1 MLPGTLD
8 QRIKFLKIC
17 KVKITNTYVY
27 TAQEDGK
34 YQLKIEV
41 DDVLSFTSDCY
52 EWKKPNDVSQVY
64 VDNKEFPSIFGELR
78 NLNFSK
84 ISE

>member
-1 MLPGTLD
+1 M
-8 QRIKFLKIC
+8 
-17 KVKITNTYVY
+17 KITNK
-27 TAQEDGK
+27 AQEDGK

-78 NLNFSK
+78 KLNFSK

>member
-17 KVKITNTYVY
+17 KVKITNK
-27 TAQEDGK
+27 AKEDGK
-34 YQLKIEV
+34 YQLEIEV

-78 NLNFSK
+78 KLNFSK